1 MSAVRHRFLSQQ
13 VAVVTGGN
21 RGIGFEICRQL
32 AQREIRV
39 VLTSRDAAK
48 GGTAFNKLLDAGL
61 PVAFHQ
67 LDVTSARDIAALAA
81 FVTAEFGR
89 VDVLINNAGVM
100 IDPHGSRLLDATL
113 ETYRDTLETNVLGPL
128 ALTQALLPL
137 MKTHH
142 YGRIVNISS
151 SLGQLS
157 DMGTGTPAYRISKT
171 ALNALTRIGAAETRA
186 SNILVNSM
194 SPGWVKT
201 DMGGPNAPRSVA
213 QGADTAVWL
222 ATLPD
227 GGPTGGF
234 FFDRKPIPW

>member
-1 MSAVRHRFLSQQ
+1 MTGK
-13 VAVVTGGN
+13 VAIVTGGN

-32 AQREIRV
+32 AQQGIRV
-39 VLTSRDAAK
+39 VLTSRDAAI
-48 GGTAFNKLLDAGL
+48 GGTAFKKLRDAGL
-61 PVAFHQ
+61 PVTFHQ
-67 LDVTSARDIAALAA
+67 LNVTSARSIAALTA

-89 VDVLINNAGVM
+89 GDILINNAGIM
-100 IDPHGSRLLDATL
+100 IDPHGSRLLDSKL
-113 ETYRDTLETNVLGPL
+113 ETYRDTFETNVFGPL

-137 MKTHH
+137 MKLQD

-151 SLGQLS
+151 SLGQIS
-157 DMGTGTPAYRISKT
+157 DMGTGTPAYRVSKT
-171 ALNALTRIGAAETRA
+171 ALNALTRIVAAETRA
-186 SNILVNSM
+186 SNILVNAM

-201 DMGGPNAPRSVA
+201 NMGGPNAPRSVA

-234 FFDRKPIPW
+234 FYDRKPIPW

>member
-1 MSAVRHRFLSQQ
+1 MTGK

-21 RGIGFEICRQL
+21 RGIGFGICRQL
-32 AQREIRV
+32 ARQGIRV

-48 GGTAFNKLLDAGL
+48 GETAFKKLRDSGL
-61 PVAFHQ
+61 PVTFHQ
-67 LDVTSARDIAALAA
+67 LDVTSARSIAALAA

-89 VDVLINNAGVM
+89 VDILINNAGVM
-100 IDPHGSRLLDATL
+100 IDPHGSRLIDSKL
-113 ETYRDTLETNVLGPL
+113 ETYRDTLETNVYGPL

-137 MKTHH
+137 MQQRN

-151 SLGQLS
+151 SLGQFS
-157 DMGTGTPAYRISKT
+157 DMGTDTPAYRISKT
-171 ALNALTRIGAAETRA
+171 ALNALTRIGAAETRT

-234 FFDRKPIPW
+234 FYDRKSIPW